1 MLKHIAIIPAR
12 SGSKGLKDKNIKLL
26 ADKPMV
32 AYTIEAAKQSG
43 IFDCVHVSTDSD
55 EYARIAREYGADVPF
70 LRSDELSSDT
80 AGSWDVVRWTMAQY
94 AKLGQ
99 VFDCVT
105 LLQPTSPLRTDEDI
119 QNAYRLLQEKQAD
132 AVVGVCEMDHSPLW
146 SNTLPEDGN
155 MNGFLDRAANAGR
168 QKLPVYYRIN
178 GAVYMMK
185 AALLTQA
192 ENALYG
198 EGTYAYIMP
207 KQRSIDIDDEFD
219 FAIAETIIDKFD
231 FRKK

>member
-1 MLKHIAIIPAR
+1 
-12 SGSKGLKDKNIKLL
+12 
-26 ADKPMV
+26 
-32 AYTIEAAKQSG
+32 
-43 IFDCVHVSTDSD
+43 
-55 EYARIAREYGADVPF
+55 
-70 LRSDELSSDT
+70 
-80 AGSWDVVRWTMAQY
+80 
-94 AKLGQ
+94 
-99 VFDCVT
+99 
-105 LLQPTSPLRTDEDI
+105 
-119 QNAYRLLQEKQAD
+119 
-132 AVVGVCEMDHSPLW
+132 
-146 SNTLPEDGN
+146 